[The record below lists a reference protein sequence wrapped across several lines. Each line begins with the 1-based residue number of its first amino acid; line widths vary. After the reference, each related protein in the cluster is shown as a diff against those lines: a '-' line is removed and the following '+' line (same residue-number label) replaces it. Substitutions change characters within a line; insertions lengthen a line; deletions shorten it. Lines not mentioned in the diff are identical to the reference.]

1 VPKPNIPFSRDITH
15 CHVYLQTR
23 WPALLKLFREQ
34 TNKDLIITCTWRS
47 EEEQHRLYKQGRTE
61 PGKIVTNID
70 GYNKKL
76 KAAGLLETKEFENG
90 DRVGKR
96 GTAFWWECINN
107 VKVEI
112 PTAKN
117 ALPTAKNALPTA
129 QDAHPCAKDAPPPAK
144 NAHNTISNT
153 KDNTL
158 DNDLSKDKSSN
169 KSQKP
174 EDVSQEV
181 WEDFKKLRKG
191 KRAAITETTIRGIRT
206 EAEKIEWGLERA
218 LSEMCARG
226 WQGFK
231 SSWVNEGDTNGKIGN
246 YRKTGNSERA
256 RAAAFAGFEIT
267 TGARQ
272 DHSG

>member
-1 VPKPNIPFSRDITH
+1 MAEF
-15 CHVYLQTR
+15 
-23 WPALLKLFREQ
+23 PALPIFTDAFIADTLHLNAAQTGAYLMLLMCAWRTKTCSLPDDDEQ
-34 TNKDLIITCTWRS
+34 LSRFARMDKRTWAVNKDVILRFWSHNSAGQLIQKRLVDERKFAEHKRDQATQAGKASALKRKDRHSTDVITEAQR
-47 EEEQHRLYKQGRTE
+47 K
-61 PGKIVTNID
+61 TN
-70 GYNKKL
+70 N
-76 KAAGLLETKEFENG
+76 
-90 DRVGKR
+90 
-96 GTAFWWECINN
+96 
-107 VKVEI
+107 
-112 PTAKN
+112 PTT
-117 ALPTAKNALPTA
+117 LPTPTIE
-129 QDAHPCAKDAPPPAK
+129 K
-144 NAHNTISNT
+144 
-153 KDNTL
+153 
-158 DNDLSKDKSSN
+158 DLSKDKSSN
-169 KSQKP
+169 NSQKP

-191 KRAAITETTIRGIRT
+191 KRAAITETTIKGIRT

-231 SSWVNEGDTNGKIGN
+231 SSWVNEGDANGKIGN